1 MQMGIARF
9 SPADVTR
16 PPALTMKP
24 LFPIFVEHKDIPAI
38 PGLDYRSEYISSEE
52 EVALVAAIDSEP
64 WDTTWERRRQL
75 YGGAYGGS
83 PAEIRPVPPWG
94 LQLANRIFEGGFTAR
109 PFDHMLVNEYC
120 PGQGIAL
127 HRDYEPFDRTVASIS
142 LLSPCVMQ
150 FREIESGATES
161 LLLEPHSLLIL
172 SDAARYDWQHGIAR
186 RKNDLWQGIR
196 IPRERRLSI
205 TFRTSRML
213 AA

>member
-1 MQMGIARF
+1 MSVERK
-9 SPADVTR
+9 DV
-16 PPALTMKP
+16 
-24 LFPIFVEHKDIPAI
+24 PAI
-38 PGLDYRSEYISSEE
+38 PALEYLQGYISPEE
-52 EVALVAAIDSEP
+52 ETLLVAAIDSES

-83 PAEIRPVPPWG
+83 PADIRPVPAWG
-94 LQLANRIFEGGFTAR
+94 LPLAERIFADGLTAR
-109 PFDHMLVNEYC
+109 RFDHMLVNEYC

-127 HRDYEPFDRTVASIS
+127 HRDYEPFDRTVASVS
-142 LLSPCVMQ
+142 LFSPCVMQ

-161 LLLEPHSLLIL
+161 LLLEPRSLLVL

-186 RKNDLWQGIR
+186 RKNDVWQGIR
-196 IPRERRLSI
+196 IPRHRRLSI